1 MESKIYIVTGA
12 SSGIGEDL
20 TKNLIS
26 KGHKVIGCG
35 LESNSEIS
43 HKNFLYFKT
52 DVREHTL
59 LKSSLKIILEENNIN
74 SIDGLITCAGVCGV
88 AENIHNT
95 SEERFSELFNINV
108 MGTYNTIRAALD
120 YLKEGTIVTVSSSL
134 ATKPVSNC
142 IAYSPAKA
150 AICQLTQNLALELS
164 PNIRVNCV
172 APSYID
178 TPMTRREPE
187 KDTMRNMLVANY
199 PLKRIGYV
207 EDTTNAILFLLS
219 DKSSFITGEILRV
232 SGGGHLR

>member
-1 MESKIYIVTGA
+1 MKSKMYIVTGA

-20 TKNLIS
+20 TKSLLNE
-26 KGHKVIGCG
+26 GHKVIGCG
-35 LESNSEIS
+35 LETNSKIS
-43 HKNFLYFKT
+43 HKNFIYFKT
-52 DVREHTL
+52 DVRDSNL
-59 LKSSLKIILEENNIN
+59 LKSSLKTVLEENNIK

-88 AENIHNT
+88 SENIYNT
-95 SEERFSELFNINV
+95 TEERFSELFNINV
-108 MGTYNTIRAALD
+108 MGTYNTIKAALD
-120 YLKEGTIVTVSSSL
+120 YLNEGTIITISSSL

-164 PNIRVNCV
+164 PSIRVNCV

-178 TPMTRREPE
+178 TPMTRKEPE

-219 DKSSFITGEILRV
+219 KKSSFITGEILRV